1 MVRPQQVLVILVGAA
16 WKSGSISCKVRTL
29 CGVLQTKVRTMSR
42 VKDRTPKTGGKS
54 PTFQIRIN
62 PELREQLDQEA
73 EKDQTTLA
81 NWFKELARKELKSR
95 GIEPKG

>member
-1 MVRPQQVLVILVGAA
+1 
-16 WKSGSISCKVRTL
+16 
-29 CGVLQTKVRTMSR
+29 MSR

-62 PELREQLDQEA
+62 PELREQLDLEA
-73 EKDQTTLA
+73 AKDQTTLG
-81 NWFKELARKELKSR
+81 NWFKEVARQELKRR

>member
-1 MVRPQQVLVILVGAA
+1 MQSRLFSDALLY
-16 WKSGSISCKVRTL
+16 KVRTL
-29 CGVLQTKVRTMSR
+29 PFLLKLKVRTMSR

-62 PELREQLDQEA
+62 PELREQLDLEA
-73 EKDQTTLA
+73 AKDQTTLG
-81 NWFKELARKELKSR
+81 NWFKEVAREELKRR